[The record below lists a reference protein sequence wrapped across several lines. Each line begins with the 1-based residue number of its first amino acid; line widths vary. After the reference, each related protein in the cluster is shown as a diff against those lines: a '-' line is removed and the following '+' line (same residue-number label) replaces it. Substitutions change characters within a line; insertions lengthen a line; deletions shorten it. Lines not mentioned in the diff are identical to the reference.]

1 MFQRNKFIVLL
12 LVLVSLSVSLSNT
25 LCAQRVL
32 IDFYRSDIKRATSK
46 MLSEVKD
53 IVAPWTGKS
62 AEYTIDYDTF
72 SYDEQNNKIEVYV
85 HYSFLAR
92 NILLGLSY
100 GECQIAGK
108 LELYLPI
115 RRIDNSKVFFY
126 WKERN
131 KHIRLIA
138 SEKAWRKLNDGL
150 VITY

>member
-1 MFQRNKFIVLL
+1 MLQGNKFIVLL
-12 LVLVSLSVSLSNT
+12 LTLFVLFFYPINVLFAQSSLSS
-25 LCAQRVL
+25 
-32 IDFYRSDIKRATSK
+32 FYHSDIKRATSK

-53 IVAPWTGKS
+53 IVAPFTGKS
-62 AEYTIDYDTF
+62 AEYVIDYDTF
-72 SYDEQNNKIEVYV
+72 SYDEQDNKIEVYV

-108 LELYLPI
+108 IELYLPI
-115 RRIDNSKVFFY
+115 RAIDNTKVFFY

-138 SEKAWRKLNDGL
+138 SERAWRRLAGFK
-150 VITY
+150 Y